1 MSLNAGE
8 HMNPFGNRKPVI
20 DPELFIGRRD
30 LVAAVCE
37 RLTAAPPQCCAL
49 VGDARSG
56 KTSLLYYL
64 RSASPGRPVC
74 SGHTAARFVFPYVNA
89 GPYADLGAS
98 QSHGALYFWRDLAR
112 ATAQALAMHDDLPA
126 LPDQGIADTAIVDV
140 VYALKC
146 VVEDMVRQYA
156 DCTFVFLIDNV
167 EGIARLPRHT
177 ASFLRS
183 LTQDPDIGAR
193 VAYVVTASTSLS
205 RLYPANELREPSSF
219 WGLFA
224 SELFTGR
231 LEDAD
236 SAALLARAPAL
247 SEADRAWIRRLGGA
261 NLMLLLIAAAH
272 VYDWR
277 LHPIGGA
284 DDVERA
290 AVEEARLLCRS
301 WWRELLE
308 THPIASDARQLL
320 LDQHRAPTADEAAI
334 VQALYER
341 GLVERDR
348 HGWQIASA
356 LFAQSLSDQYSTP
369 SVEAPFS
376 PSLTAPAALP
386 AFTHLEGEVYAFL
399 HEHAGRVC
407 TRDEVKRAIWPAS
420 PPSDSALQ
428 KIIERIREKI
438 EPDPKHPRKLIAVRG
453 QGYVLRRDDD

>member
-8 HMNPFGNRKPVI
+8 HMNPFRNRKPVI

-30 LVAAVCE
+30 LIAAVCE

-64 RSASPGRPVC
+64 RSATPGRPVC
-74 SGHTAARFVFPYVNA
+74 DGDTVARFMFPYVNA

-112 ATAQALAMHDDLPA
+112 ATAQSLALSDDLPA
-126 LPDQGIADTAIVDV
+126 LLDQSIAETAIVDA

-146 VVEDMVRQYA
+146 AVEDMIRQRS

-193 VAYVVTASTSLS
+193 VAYLVTASASLS
-205 RLYPANELREPSSF
+205 RLYPVNELREPSSF

-224 SELFTGR
+224 NEIYTGR

-236 SAALLARAPAL
+236 ITALLARASAL

-277 LHPIGGA
+277 LHPIGNA

-301 WWRELLE
+301 WWCELIA
-308 THPIASDARQLL
+308 THPMVTDARQMLL
-320 LDQHRAPTADEAAI
+320 NQNRTPTSDEAVI
-334 VQALYER
+334 VQALHER
-341 GLVERDR
+341 GLAHRDR
-348 HGWQIASA
+348 HGWRMSSTI
-356 LFAQSLSDQYSTP
+356 FAQALSDQPGTP
-369 SVEAPFS
+369 SDEA
-376 PSLTAPAALP
+376 SLSLPPAAPATLP

-407 TRDEVKRAIWPAS
+407 TRDEVKRAIWPVS

-438 EPDPKHPRKLIAVRG
+438 ELDPRHPRKLIAVRG
-453 QGYVLRRDDD
+453 QGYVLRRDVD

>member
-1 MSLNAGE
+1 
-8 HMNPFGNRKPVI
+8 MNPFGNRKPVI
-20 DPELFIGRRD
+20 DPECFTGRRD
-30 LVAAVCE
+30 LIAAIYE

-64 RSASPGRPVC
+64 RSSALAP
-74 SGHTAARFVFPYVNA
+74 SGIAGAPAARFVFPYVNA
-89 GPYADLGAS
+89 GPYADLGVS
-98 QSHGALYFWRDLAR
+98 QSHGALFFWRDLTR
-112 ATAQALAMHDDLPA
+112 ATAQALAIRDDLPA
-126 LPDQGIADTAIVDV
+126 LPDQGIAETAIVDV

-146 VVEDMVRQYA
+146 TVEDMIRRHG
-156 DCTFVFLIDNV
+156 DRTFVFLIDNV

-193 VAYVVTASTSLS
+193 VAYVVTASAPLS
-205 RLYPANELREPSSF
+205 RLYSMNELREPSSF

-224 SELFTGR
+224 SELFLGK
-231 LEDAD
+231 LSD
-236 SAALLARAPAL
+236 SEIAALLARAPVL
-247 SEADRAWIRRLGGA
+247 SDADRAWIRRLGGA

-277 LHPIGGA
+277 LHQGNSV

-290 AVEEARLLCRS
+290 AIEEARPLCRS
-301 WWRELLE
+301 WWRELTE
-308 THPIASDARQLL
+308 MHTTAVDARQFLT
-320 LDQHRAPTADEAAI
+320 DQQRVSSSDEAALFE
-334 VQALYER
+334 ALHLR
-341 GLVERDR
+341 GLAQRDR
-348 HGWQIASA
+348 HGWRISSA
-356 LFAQSLSDQYSTP
+356 IFAQALSDQPSAPFAETAPPLP
-369 SVEAPFS
+369 SV
-376 PSLTAPAALP
+376 APATPP

-399 HEHAGRVC
+399 RENAGRVC
-407 TRDEVKRAIWPAS
+407 SREEVKRAIWPVS

-453 QGYVLRRDDD
+453 QGYMLRRDSD